1 MSPDRGFDAG
11 DAVPSP
17 RPSGTPPV
25 VLVAA
30 VARNGAI
37 GRDNALLW
45 HEPLDQRHFRARTLG
60 APVLMGRR
68 TWDSL
73 PARFRPLPGRR
84 NLVLSRQRG
93 WRADGADR
101 VDSLD
106 AALALARAE
115 GAPQLAVIGGAEVY
129 ALALPRAGRLLLTEI
144 DADLEGDVHFPRW
157 PRAAFVE
164 TAREPHVAADGTR
177 FAFVTYERRAP

>member
-1 MSPDRGFDAG
+1 
-11 DAVPSP
+11 VTTPSSAEP
-17 RPSGTPPV
+17 T
-25 VLVAA
+25 LTLIAA

-45 HEPLDQRHFRARTLG
+45 REPLDQRHFRRQTIG

-73 PARFRPLPGRR
+73 PARFRPLPDRR
-84 NLVLSRQRG
+84 NLVLSRNAD
-93 WRADGADR
+93 WRADGAER
-101 VDSLD
+101 VGSLD
-106 AALALARAE
+106 QALTFARAE
-115 GAPQLAVIGGAEVY
+115 GAGRLSVIGGAEMY

-144 DADLEGDVHFPRW
+144 DADLPGDTFFPAWSRD
-157 PRAAFVE
+157 AFQE

-177 FAFVTYERRAP
+177 FSFVTDERRGH